1 MSSISSIGFGSTAV
15 QNALSGI
22 NRGMANLSQD
32 AQIIAQPGGPMGQGS
47 IANGDSV
54 TDALVDAQTQ
64 KLDVEASVK
73 ALRIADQ
80 TLGSLLDIKA

>member
-1 MSSISSIGFGSTAV
+1 MSGISSIGVGSTAV

-32 AQIIAQPGGPMGQGS
+32 AQVIAEGS
-47 IANGDSV
+47 VATGNSV

-73 ALRIADQ
+73 ALQIADQ

>member
-1 MSSISSIGFGSTAV
+1 M

-32 AQIIAQPGGPMGQGS
+32 ARVIAQGS
-47 IANGDSV
+47 VANGNSV

-80 TLGSLLDIKA
+80 TLGALLDIKA

>member
-1 MSSISSIGFGSTAV
+1 MSGIPSIGVGSSAV

-22 NRGMANLSQD
+22 DRGMANLSQD
-32 AQIIAQPGGPMGQGS
+32 ARVIAQGS
-47 IANGDSV
+47 VASGNSV

-73 ALRIADQ
+73 ALQIANQ
-80 TLGSLLDIKA
+80 TLGALLDIKA

>member
-1 MSSISSIGFGSTAV
+1 MGFGSTAV

-32 AQIIAQPGGPMGQGS
+32 AQIIAQPGGPMSQDS
-47 IANGDSV
+47 VANGNSV
-54 TDALVDAQTQ
+54 IDALVDAQTQ

-73 ALRIADQ
+73 ALQIADQ
-80 TLGSLLDIKA
+80 TLGTLLDIKA

>member
-1 MSSISSIGFGSTAV
+1 MSGLSSIGVGSTAV

-32 AQIIAQPGGPMGQGS
+32 ARVIAQGS
-47 IANGDSV
+47 VANGNSV

-73 ALRIADQ
+73 ALQIADQ